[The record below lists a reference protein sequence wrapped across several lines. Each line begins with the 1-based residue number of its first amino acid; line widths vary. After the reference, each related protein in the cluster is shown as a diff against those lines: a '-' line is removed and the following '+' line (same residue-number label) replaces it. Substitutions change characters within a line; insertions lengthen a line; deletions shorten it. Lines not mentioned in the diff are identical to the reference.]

1 MNELFSR
8 VSVRDYMPGKVEKD
22 KIDRMLE
29 AAMNAPSARNQQPW
43 EFIVVDDRET
53 LDALASG
60 LRYAKMLYGAPLA
73 IAVCADTVTVRPDGS
88 QVENVF
94 WAQDA
99 SAATEN
105 LLLAAEALGLGA
117 VWTAA
122 SDAERSAVVRRILGI
137 PDGVMP
143 LCVVPVGFPAGD
155 ERPKDKWDPSR
166 IHRNRF

>member
-1 MNELFSR
+1 MIEALLR
-8 VSVRDYMPGKVEKD
+8 
-22 KIDRMLE
+22 
-29 AAMNAPSARNQQPW
+29 AAMSAPSAKDRRPW
-43 EFIVVDDRET
+43 SFIVVDDRET

-73 IAVCADTVTVRPDGS
+73 IAVCADTVTVRPDGT